1 MSYDELRLSG
11 SVPLIV
17 AHETSGGY
25 LLILDMDRLR
35 IVHNSAL
42 IPKVMVLCTKRDSKA
57 WVRALGRYRIID
69 VSD

>member
-1 MSYDELRLSG
+1 MSNDELRLSG

-25 LLILDMDRLR
+25 LLNMDRLR

-42 IPKVMVLCTKRDSKA
+42 IPKVIVLCTKRDSKA